1 MRIALTYDKS
11 QELKPLDQAEIIGI
25 IDEEK
30 REVEQYENPG
40 IGSKEATMSVILDLN
55 ADAIVV
61 GPKFLCPGSY
71 MMSYGRLRYIP
82 TKYGNLK
89 DVLEH
94 LEEIK
99 KNMKE
104 ELEEEM
110 YAEEME
116 EF

>member
-11 QELKPLDQAEIIGI
+11 QELKPLDEAEVIGI

-55 ADAIVV
+55 TDAIIVE
-61 GPKFLCPGSY
+61 PKFLCPGSY
-71 MMSYGRLRYIP
+71 MMSYGRLKYIP
-82 TKYGNLK
+82 TKYTKLTE
-89 DVLEH
+89 VLEH

-99 KNMKE
+99 KNVKE

-116 EF
+116 EY

>member
-1 MRIALTYDKS
+1 MRIALTYDRN

-30 REVEQYENPG
+30 KEVEQYENPG
-40 IGSKEATMSVILDLN
+40 IGSKEATMAVILDLN

-61 GPKFLCPGSY
+61 RQKFLCPGSY
-71 MMSYGRLRYIP
+71 MMSYGRLKYMP
-82 TKYGNLK
+82 TGYNNLK
-89 DVLEH
+89 EVLEH

-99 KNMKE
+99 KNVKE
-104 ELEEEM
+104 ELDEEM

-116 EF
+116 Y